1 MMWLYQIYFQI
12 WLKFCLEPI
21 SGKLEMIF
29 LCETSATILSPF
41 RKYQSFV
48 EQHDMMISLHILLNE
63 KINLTSYRSSS
74 SSDKFYER
82 MNSRTN
88 AHLEEF
94 DKLASK
100 LNARRKYLEQKI
112 KDRNLKKKFVDNLN
126 LRKIILF
133 EINQCCETEKNLF
146 IRLNSL

>member
-1 MMWLYQIYFQI
+1 
-12 WLKFCLEPI
+12 
-21 SGKLEMIF
+21 MIF

-48 EQHDMMISLHILLNE
+48 EQHDMMISLHILLKE

-100 LNARRKYLEQKI
+100 LNAQRKYLEQKI